1 MSFEQNLAEIEDRIF
16 RACQKAERDDRPE
29 LVAVSKRQP
38 EGRIDAALSAGVRVF
53 GENRVQEAQERWS
66 ARRETYPDLKLRL
79 IGPLQSKKSED
90 AVALFDTIDV
100 LDREKLCRTIA
111 DAVQKLGRSPEI
123 LVQVNTGEEDQ
134 KSGVLPDDLD
144 TFLTET
150 CPNYD
155 IKPVGLMCIPPADE
169 PAGPHFA
176 LLGKFAER
184 YGLSQLSM
192 GMSNDFETA
201 ILFGATQ
208 IRVGSALF
216 GEREV

>member
-38 EGRIDAALSAGVRVF
+38 EARIEAALSAGVRVF

>member
-1 MSFEQNLAEIEDRIF
+1 M
-16 RACQKAERDDRPE
+16 
-29 LVAVSKRQP
+29 
-38 EGRIDAALSAGVRVF
+38 
-53 GENRVQEAQERWS
+53 
-66 ARRETYPDLKLRL
+66 
-79 IGPLQSKKSED
+79 
-90 AVALFDTIDV
+90 

>member
-53 GENRVQEAQERWS
+53 GENRVQEAQERWP
-66 ARRETYPDLKLRL
+66 ARWETYPDLKLRL

>member
-1 MSFEQNLAEIEDRIF
+1 MSFEQNLAEIEDRIS
-16 RACQKAERDDRPE
+16 RACQKAEREDRPE

-38 EGRIDAALSAGVRVF
+38 VDRIEAALSAGVRVF

-216 GEREV
+216 GEREF

>member
-16 RACQKAERDDRPE
+16 RACQKAEREDRPE

-38 EGRIDAALSAGVRVF
+38 EDRIDAALSAGVRVF

-79 IGPLQSKKSED
+79 IGPLQSKKTED